1 MFNGGL
7 NECGVLPSA
16 IFLTIVGSQRGMN
29 VVFPKFML
37 VADATV
43 TSILTNALSR
53 RDTVRLS
60 IISH

>member
-1 MFNGGL
+1 
-7 NECGVLPSA
+7 
-16 IFLTIVGSQRGMN
+16 MN

-43 TSILTNALSR
+43 TSILTNALSW